1 MAPPLDLE
9 GLPICLCV
17 AFCKSSPATIH
28 WQEKR
33 VSVYLSTA
41 PLPRNDQGAQE
52 NPATSR
58 LPAALGR
65 AVGCAAVRLVA
76 TRCGA

>member
-28 WQEKR
+28 WQETR
-33 VSVYLSTA
+33 EE
-41 PLPRNDQGAQE
+41 GE
-52 NPATSR
+52 PATGR